1 MTKHSASI
9 VVFAFSAAVW
19 LSAGCTD
26 DFSRFQFGPKK
37 PLRARD
43 AGTQNVSDATQDGA
57 STQRLPSTISA
68 GARADGPQ
76 GRGGGGAE

>member
-1 MTKHSASI
+1 MTKRYASI
-9 VVFAFSAAVW
+9 GVFALSAALW

-37 PLRARD
+37 PQRARD

-57 STQRLPSTISA
+57 STQSLPSTISA

-76 GRGGGGAE
+76 GRGGSGAE

>member
-1 MTKHSASI
+1 MLGTAL
-9 VVFAFSAAVW
+9 W

-37 PLRARD
+37 PQRARD

-57 STQRLPSTISA
+57 STQSLPSMIGA
-68 GARADGPQ
+68 GSRADGPQ
-76 GRGGGGAE
+76 GRGGSGDQ